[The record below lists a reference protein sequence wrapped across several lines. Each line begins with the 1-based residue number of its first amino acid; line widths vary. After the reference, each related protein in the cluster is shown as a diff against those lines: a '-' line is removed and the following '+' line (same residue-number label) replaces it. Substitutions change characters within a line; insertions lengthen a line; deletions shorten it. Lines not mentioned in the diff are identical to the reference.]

1 MLINLEARLDDRN
14 IQEIVEYS
22 VYSDSEKLVETIETY
37 KNDPELE
44 LYGYEVEGEVIGIIG
59 VRLNVKKELQ
69 IEHIAI
75 TPDNRGLGY
84 GRGIILEVIE
94 LKAPTL
100 ITAET
105 DEDSVNFYRNIGF
118 EIESLGEKFYG
129 VERFKCVY
137 PV

>member
-1 MLINLEARLDDRN
+1 MLINLEARLDDSN

-22 VYSDSEKLVETIETY
+22 VYSDSEKLVETIEAY

-118 EIESLGEKFYG
+118 EIESLGEKYFG